1 MKRVVF
7 AGQRL
12 FMKYP
17 TLDYARARLA
27 EADGTVEALHDESP
41 RALEEAVRHA
51 DAVVV
56 LARRLDR
63 AAIRAMERCRLILT
77 LSVGYDCV
85 DLNAATE
92 RLIPVSNT
100 PAYCTDE
107 VATHALA
114 LLLALA
120 RKLPL
125 ILPRTRAG
133 EWDYNF
139 TRPLYG
145 LRGRLLGIVGL
156 GRIGR
161 ALVPKARALGL
172 RVAAYDP
179 YVDDDLFA
187 LLGVQP
193 CHELEPLLRDADYL
207 SIHAPLTAE
216 TRRMIDA
223 AALALMKPTALLIN
237 TARGPIVDEAALA
250 AVLRE
255 GRLGGAGIDVLETEP
270 PSPDN
275 PLLSLENALVT
286 PHVAWYTEE
295 SHEADMVQAMD
306 ELLRALQGK
315 RPRWAVNPEVFGL
328 RRGQAAP

>member
-1 MKRVVF
+1 M
-7 AGQRL
+7 
-12 FMKYP
+12 
-17 TLDYARARLA
+17 
-27 EADGTVEALHDESP
+27 
-41 RALEEAVRHA
+41 RHA

-107 VATHALA
+107 VATHALT

-145 LRGRLLGIVGL
+145 LRGRLLGIIGL

-193 CHELEPLLRDADYL
+193 CYELEPLLREADYL

-250 AVLRE
+250 AALRE

-270 PSPDN
+270 PAPDN
-275 PLLSLENALVT
+275 PLLCPRERPGHPARGLV
-286 PHVAWYTEE
+286 
-295 SHEADMVQAMD
+295 
-306 ELLRALQGK
+306 LRGE
-315 RPRWAVNPEVFGL
+315 PRGGHGPGHGRAAA
-328 RRGQAAP
+328 RAAGQAAALGRQPRGVRPAPRPTGPLTGGGGAARFDSAARLCSNEV